1 MLYPSMNKLLKK
13 VESRYLLVNLTAK
26 RAREIA
32 EDAEKQGFELSDKP
46 VKMAIN
52 EIADGRLY
60 AKVKEDF
67 E

>member
-1 MLYPSMNKLLKK
+1 MNKLLKSFEQ
-13 VESRYLLVNLTAK
+13 VPSCQSD
-26 RAREIA
+26 REGA
-32 EDAEKQGFELSDKP
+32 GETEDAEKQGFELSDKP